1 MQKNTNFNDDL
12 IGGTQEPIII
22 QQGGGSDKKFIY
34 TILILLVI
42 LFIIVLG
49 AVAYF
54 GSKFFSNSNV
64 VMQNP
69 AANAAAQPS
78 VAPVSTP
85 TAAEKKTIVKEVVKK
100 EPKPQA
106 VAKVEA
112 APKKEI
118 KQAEAKEEGSIKE
131 LESILESSTPKAKEA
146 KKQSQPKPQNTQN
159 NQIAQAVN
167 KATGGVKLSPQD
179 LQKIA
184 QLVAQQLAR
193 SQKASATPA
202 KTKETKVAQKAPAN
216 EEEALV
222 QSLQAAATDTL
233 AQENIDTASVKI
245 DSQKEI
251 QTNQGNKKVDTFNK
265 VVVKANSE
273 NTDDEF
279 AKLSQEIDTILQS
292 EDAQKAEKKAEEKL
306 SSIVKAR
313 KQELRFIVVKPG
325 DTLSSLA
332 RRAYGRASAYVKI
345 YKANPDLVKN
355 PNRIYVGQKLRV
367 PVDNEYQGNAR

>member
-184 QLVAQQLAR
+184 QLVAQQLAQ